1 MKLNK
6 EKGITLVAL
15 IITIIVLII
24 LAAVSVMII
33 LDNNI
38 VEVTANGAERYYEKQ
53 GEEKVMIESIG
64 DKVDSIVEVLKE
76 KE

>member
-33 LDNNI
+33 
-38 VEVTANGAERYYEKQ
+38 TANGAERYYEKQ